1 MVADKS
7 RSGRSRSSY
16 LHPGVYK
23 ILTALGIWAVLAA
36 WTFWHGPGYA
46 GLALGVVTLFFV
58 ISMTL
63 PRILGHIWR
72 TARRQLHDAP
82 LTDGRSFD
90 VWSRGEFETAAG
102 PVKGWL
108 AAAEI
113 LLPFIAVAV
122 GMTVFAII
130 EHFAA

>member
-1 MVADKS
+1 MIGEKS
-7 RSGRSRSSY
+7 RLPRLRSSY

-23 ILTALGIWAVLAA
+23 ILTGLGIWAVLAA
-36 WTFWHGPGYA
+36 WAFSGPGYA

-63 PRILGHIWR
+63 PRVLGHIWR
-72 TARRQLHDAP
+72 TGRQRLHDAP
-82 LTDGRSFD
+82 LSDGMSFD
-90 VWSRGEFETAAG
+90 AWSRGEFETAAG

-113 LLPFIAVAV
+113 LLPFVAVAV
-122 GMTVFAII
+122 GMTVFAIV
-130 EHFAA
+130 EHFSA